1 MRLPSQAAP
10 VKRGD
15 ILEPAIDRKDRVIV
29 GADPNDPAPF
39 RATCQW
45 RDLPHLAMVCASSA
59 SVTCR

>member
-39 RATCQW
+39 RETSQW
-45 RDLPHLAMVCASSA
+45 RDLPHLTTARVSAA
-59 SVTCR
+59 SVTIR